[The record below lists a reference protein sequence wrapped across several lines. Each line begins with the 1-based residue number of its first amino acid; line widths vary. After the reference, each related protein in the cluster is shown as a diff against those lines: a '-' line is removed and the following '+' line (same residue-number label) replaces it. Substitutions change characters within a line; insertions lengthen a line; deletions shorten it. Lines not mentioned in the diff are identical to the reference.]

1 MSLYENR
8 PCPADGWYVFAGSN
22 CRGSGDGEEDDDF
35 HFGTDPTIITVVAY
49 DSSGKIRS
57 TFTRSLE
64 KGQARPGKA
73 LATYRRNPTGRL
85 AN

>member
-8 PCPADGWYVFAGSN
+8 PCSADGWFVFAGSN
-22 CRGSGDGEEDDDF
+22 CRGGDGEEDGG

-57 TFTRSLE
+57 TFTRSFE

-73 LATYRRNPTGRL
+73 LAKYRRNTGRL

>member
-1 MSLYENR
+1 MKTA
-8 PCPADGWYVFAGSN
+8 PAPADGWFVFAGSN
-22 CRGSGDGEEDDDF
+22 CRGGDGEEDDDF

-57 TFTRSLE
+57 TFTRSFE

-73 LATYRRNPTGRL
+73 LARHRRNTGRL